1 MSVFRPVRR
10 VTDRDGRD
18 WEIYAYRLEL
28 PPHAR
33 RSGFLRR
40 VAAAL
45 GRAFVELP
53 RAAFAA
59 RRSDEWTIEAVTWV
73 PRRTSYTWKTTG
85 EYRGNV
91 IAQVEAGVAAG
102 GIPRPRYAT
111 FVGVEE
117 GY

>member
-1 MSVFRPVRR
+1 M
-10 VTDRDGRD
+10 
-18 WEIYAYRLEL
+18 
-28 PPHAR
+28 
-33 RSGFLRR
+33 
-40 VAAAL
+40 
-45 GRAFVELP
+45 
-53 RAAFAA
+53 
-59 RRSDEWTIEAVTWV
+59 TWV

-111 FVGVEE
+111 FVGSEE